1 MGRQC
6 REESWRRCSARE
18 RVRRG
23 CCGDPPQDLSM
34 ADGQLDF
41 AKKAG
46 MEVAISGGGHSAS
59 GASSSE
65 GGLVIDL
72 KRMRKASVDTST
84 NRVVAQG
91 GCLWIDVEQALAEHK
106 LATGKTNNNDL
117 AGADIQS
124 AVQ

>member
-1 MGRQC
+1 
-6 REESWRRCSARE
+6 
-18 RVRRG
+18 
-23 CCGDPPQDLSM
+23 
-34 ADGQLDF
+34 
-41 AKKAG
+41 

-72 KRMRKASVDTST
+72 KQMRKARVDTST

-106 LATGKTNNNDL
+106 LATGKQNNGDL
-117 AGADIQS
+117 RGLIM
-124 AVQ
+124 